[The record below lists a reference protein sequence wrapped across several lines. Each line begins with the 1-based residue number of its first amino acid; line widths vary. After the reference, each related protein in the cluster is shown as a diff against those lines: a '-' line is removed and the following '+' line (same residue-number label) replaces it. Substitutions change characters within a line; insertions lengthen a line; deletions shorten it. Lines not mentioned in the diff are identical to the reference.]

1 MSSARERACRQPRSW
16 MTLTSV
22 NKNARLWKARDW
34 NVCWFAL
41 SWGVHNAKCGM
52 KGRNYGPESDA
63 LLAVLSVF
71 TFCCICYVCW
81 RTGKW
86 TKISALKRVDRGLC
100 QTNLQTWNS
109 YFFLEGYEY
118 SLLKE
123 ANGPVTDHKNGTHCI
138 KLVTPCCISCNL
150 VLIHRIIILSILLD
164 LFFWSASYWSAVG
177 CQIILFHM
185 GCQQ

>member
-52 KGRNYGPESDA
+52 KGGNYGPESDA

-81 RTGKW
+81 RTGNERKFQLW
-86 TKISALKRVDRGLC
+86 KESTEDSVKQISRLEIHISFWKVMNTHYSKK
-100 QTNLQTWNS
+100 QTDQWQIIRMELIASNL
-109 YFFLEGYEY
+109 
-118 SLLKE
+118 LLL
-123 ANGPVTDHKNGTHCI
+123 VVF
-138 KLVTPCCISCNL
+138 LVTWFWYTG
-150 VLIHRIIILSILLD
+150 LSS
-164 LFFWSASYWSAVG
+164 FPY
-177 CQIILFHM
+177 C
-185 GCQQ
+185 